1 MLRKRS
7 LVLRS
12 CDASSCTQEISE
24 QKYRQSSQVSMKS
37 EGTCSRT
44 KKCGSS
50 CPTAP
55 RRSCINDLVC
65 WESCHCNSAFVTSHA
80 LAQFASLLSM
90 VTATHARVDQHYDV
104 TKRNPLR
111 NVTHLPR
118 LRSTLVFQAVGVC
131 CPTWERPVAK
141 ELTHYQRLSPTTPSR
156 TFQERGGGVDFSGNL
171 FEKRQRPLSALSEQ
185 FRSRDF
191 LPKQASGRWRRRIR
205 KHEYKNYAAS
215 SSTRWRTVTTFA
227 TNDVPENAR
236 KGRRT
241 VDTGPVTTYV
251 HSHDC
256 KSHLRNGYAQL
267 PKRPSLSAND
277 WLCPHFKT
285 PAPQLKWAW
294 ADYGRKDQSLA

>member
-156 TFQERGGGVDFSGNL
+156 TFQERGGVLTLAETYSKRGNARCRLFPNNSGREISSPNKLQGAGGAASGNTNI
-171 FEKRQRPLSALSEQ
+171 KIMQQAAQHDDALS
-185 FRSRDF
+185 RL
-191 LPKQASGRWRRRIR
+191 LPPTTCLKTLA
-205 KHEYKNYAAS
+205 KAA
-215 SSTRWRTVTTFA
+215 
-227 TNDVPENAR
+227 
-236 KGRRT
+236 G
-241 VDTGPVTTYV
+241 
-251 HSHDC
+251 
-256 KSHLRNGYAQL
+256 QL
-267 PKRPSLSAND
+267 IPG
-277 WLCPHFKT
+277 
-285 PAPQLKWAW
+285 Q
-294 ADYGRKDQSLA
+294 